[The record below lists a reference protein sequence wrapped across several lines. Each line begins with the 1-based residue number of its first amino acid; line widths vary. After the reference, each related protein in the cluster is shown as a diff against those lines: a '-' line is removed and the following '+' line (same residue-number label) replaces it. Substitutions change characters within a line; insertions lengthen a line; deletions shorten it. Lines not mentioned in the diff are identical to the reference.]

1 MEKVQFTIEIH
12 APAKSVY
19 EAMLGLNDKATY
31 NGWTSAFNPTSTFE
45 GSWHLGSKIYFIG
58 TNEQGKRA
66 GMISE
71 IAEHIPAEFVSIRH
85 YGIVDGD
92 QEITSGE
99 LVEQWAGG
107 TENYR
112 YAESDGITT
121 LTVTIDVVPEHID
134 YFNSTYPNALKKLK
148 EIVES

>member
-1 MEKVQFTIEIH
+1 MEKVQYSIQIN
-12 APAKSVY
+12 ASASKVY
-19 EAMLGLNDKATY
+19 KTMLGLDDKATY
-31 NGWTSAFNPTSTFE
+31 CGWTSVFNPTSTFE
-45 GSWHLGSKIYFIG
+45 GNWQLGSKIYFVG

-71 IAEHIPAEFVSIRH
+71 IAEHIPAEFVSVRH

-112 YAESDGITT
+112 YTEAEGITT